1 MHLALRVS
9 LALSVVATA
18 LLIKE
23 SVGHT

>member
-18 LLIKE
+18 LLVKE

>member
-1 MHLALRVS
+1 MHLALRLG

-18 LLIKE
+18 LLVKE

>member
-1 MHLALRVS
+1 MHLARLG

-18 LLIKE
+18 LLVKE